1 MRIDKWLKVSRIIKR
16 RETAKDLCLDGDIL
30 INGKQ
35 AKPMSEVALGDLL
48 SMRLGKHRISA
59 KILRVLPYAKKE
71 DAETMYEIL
80 EDKIKEA
87 EEHV

>member
-1 MRIDKWLKVSRIIKR
+1 M
-16 RETAKDLCLDGDIL
+16 DGDIL

>member
-35 AKPMSEVALGDLL
+35 AKPMSEVVPGDLL
-48 SMRLGKHRISA
+48 SMRLGKHRITA

-80 EDKIKEA
+80 EDKTKEA